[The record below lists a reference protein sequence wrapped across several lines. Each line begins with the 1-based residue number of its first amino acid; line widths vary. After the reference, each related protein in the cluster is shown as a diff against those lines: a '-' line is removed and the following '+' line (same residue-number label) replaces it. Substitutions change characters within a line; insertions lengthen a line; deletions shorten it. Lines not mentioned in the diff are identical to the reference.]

1 MATVDDVTAA
11 ESGGKAAARPGPG
24 PAGGGFPGA
33 ELALRA
39 LLIAVTLAALV
50 VVATSK
56 QTVMVPVPVLQAV
69 VPMPAKF
76 NHSPALMSVP
86 SCCFCSISLF
96 AACFVRC

>member
-11 ESGGKAAARPGPG
+11 ESGGKAAARPGP
-24 PAGGGFPGA
+24 AGGGFPGA

-39 LLIAVTLAALV
+39 LLFAVTLAALV